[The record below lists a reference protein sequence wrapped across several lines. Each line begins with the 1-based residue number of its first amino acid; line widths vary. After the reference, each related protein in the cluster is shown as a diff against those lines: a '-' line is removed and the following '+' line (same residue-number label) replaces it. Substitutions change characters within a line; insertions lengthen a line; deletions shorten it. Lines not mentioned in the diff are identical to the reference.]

1 MHTTLNLLIITN
13 MKKKLN
19 RIPNIHPGRILR
31 LDFVKPLGISAYR
44 LAKDL
49 KIPQTR
55 ISQIMQE
62 KRRITIDTAIRL
74 GIYFAMSTEF
84 WIGLQIDYDMEE
96 EQYYRKDEYN
106 SITPFK
112 RQTKRTNHIPR
123 TVAPKHNTT
132 LART

>member
-1 MHTTLNLLIITN
+1 
-13 MKKKLN
+13 MKRKRLDRLSN
-19 RIPNIHPGRILR
+19 VHPGRILR
-31 LDFVKPLGISAYR
+31 KEFIVPLGISAYK

-49 KIPQTR
+49 KVPQTR
-55 ISQIMQE
+55 ISQILQE

-74 GIYFAMSTEF
+74 SKYFGTSIEL
-84 WIGLQIDYDMEE
+84 WVGLQIDFDLEE